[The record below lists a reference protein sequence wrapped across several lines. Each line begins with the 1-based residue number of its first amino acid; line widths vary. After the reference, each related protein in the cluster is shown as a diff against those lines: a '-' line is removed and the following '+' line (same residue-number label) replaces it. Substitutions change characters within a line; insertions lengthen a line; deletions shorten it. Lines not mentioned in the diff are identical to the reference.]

1 MRNEY
6 QRIRIPTLSS
16 GLLEIETNYSASK
29 RIRDGKVM
37 RFHFGGKMLEIK
49 TEILLALFLSI
60 GDPLILEKALPR
72 RVTKVRRV
80 EKRLAFAWIASRDYR
95 KGDKITITAPY
106 ITTVL
111 DDEELMNQA
120 VKNSLKAGKAFKI
133 KQ

>member
-1 MRNEY
+1 M
-6 QRIRIPTLSS
+6 
-16 GLLEIETNYSASK
+16 
-29 RIRDGKVM
+29 
-37 RFHFGGKMLEIK
+37 EIK

-60 GDPLILEKALPR
+60 GDPLIIEKALPR

-106 ITTVL
+106 VTTVL